1 MIMYLFC
8 NAIPCSITDMAWCTS
23 PILDACISIV
33 EMHLNTFSGLCSAD
47 FGIKPGRIIIS
58 LGS

>member
-1 MIMYLFC
+1 MVMYLFC

-23 PILDACISIV
+23 PILDAC
-33 EMHLNTFSGLCSAD
+33 TFSGLCSAD